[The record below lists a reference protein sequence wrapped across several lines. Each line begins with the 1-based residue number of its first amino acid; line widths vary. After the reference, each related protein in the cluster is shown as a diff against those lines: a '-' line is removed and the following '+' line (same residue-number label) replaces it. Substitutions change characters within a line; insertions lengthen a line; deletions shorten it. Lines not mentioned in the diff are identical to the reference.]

1 MPIPFT
7 VIGGFLGAG
16 KTTLLNHLLTQTEGV
31 RYAVF
36 VNDFGSLNIDKRLI
50 RSHGGRTIALENGCI
65 CCSLSDGLTQSLL
78 ALLSMEDPCDHIVI
92 EASGVADP
100 GPIADVAVL
109 DPDLAPDGVVVLV
122 DELENADL
130 IARNRVKGDR
140 RSYALRATLKGRRA
154 WAKAEAL
161 VHAHEARLFAALA
174 PDDRERLH
182 ALLLAIDRATD

>member
-1 MPIPFT
+1 MPEPTPSAAPSEVTDERLRQFAGYNMKRVYMKVRADMT
-7 VIGGFLGAG
+7 GTLAPAGLRVATFSALAVILE
-16 KTTLLNHLLTQTEGV
+16 NPDITQTQLAQALKVE
-31 RYAVF
+31 
-36 VNDFGSLNIDKRLI
+36 
-50 RSHGGRTIALENGCI
+50 RS
-65 CCSLSDGLTQSLL
+65 
-78 ALLSMEDPCDHIVI
+78 
-92 EASGVADP
+92 
-100 GPIADVAVL
+100 
-109 DPDLAPDGVVVLV
+109 GVVVLV

-174 PDDRERLH
+174 PEDRERLH

>member
-1 MPIPFT
+1 MKRCLLPAMMASVF
-7 VIGGFLGAG
+7 GLAG
-16 KTTLLNHLLTQTEGV
+16 CGSDSTSDSPEG
-31 RYAVF
+31 RRNF
-36 VNDFGSLNIDKRLI
+36 
-50 RSHGGRTIALENGCI
+50 
-65 CCSLSDGLTQSLL
+65 
-78 ALLSMEDPCDHIVI
+78 
-92 EASGVADP
+92 
-100 GPIADVAVL
+100 
-109 DPDLAPDGVVVLV
+109 VVVLV

-174 PDDRERLH
+174 PEDRERLH